1 MIPSCKNLFLNQIAN
16 FKSFHE
22 SHKLNWKTVVRVFVS
37 YGHEQLGGKK
47 RTKCNNHPWIVF
59 TKRFPKVFSRKR
71 GRRCV
76 SKHRGRFPGKT
87 WQNSTKDRGYEKREA
102 TWDLRHLLVSRNF
115 WFRPTRKRKHVTQT
129 TKYISSR
136 MNSREPSPL
145 SPFSLH
151 PLLPFSRNLFHSR
164 SILNLKTC
172 PLFDLNAP

>member
-71 GRRCV
+71 ERRCV
-76 SKHRGRFPGKT
+76 SKHRGRFSGKT
-87 WQNSTKDRGYEKREA
+87 WQNSTKDRGYERERRRE
-102 TWDLRHLLVSRNF
+102 TFDICSYRE
-115 WFRPTRKRKHVTQT
+115 
-129 TKYISSR
+129 ISDFDQHENENTSHR
-136 MNSREPSPL
+136 RLNTYPPGWTLANPPPFLPSPFT
-145 SPFSLH
+145 PFS
-151 PLLPFSRNLFHSR
+151 PSRATFSIAGR
-164 SILNLKTC
+164 S
-172 PLFDLNAP
+172 